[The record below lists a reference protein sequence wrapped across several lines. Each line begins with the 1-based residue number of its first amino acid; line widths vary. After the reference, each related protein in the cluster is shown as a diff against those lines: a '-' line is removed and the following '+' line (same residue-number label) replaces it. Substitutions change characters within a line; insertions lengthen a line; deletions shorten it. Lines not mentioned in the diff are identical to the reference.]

1 MKAYKPT
8 PAQRRV
14 LAFLS
19 AGPMRA
25 YGSASRRF
33 IRGDGAILEIAGGEL
48 GALVQRN
55 MVAVVCARGHNES
68 GMMWRLPREGETV
81 NNAGR
86 VRDESNS
93 D

>member
-1 MKAYKPT
+1 MKAYNPT

-14 LAFLS
+14 LTFLS

-68 GMMWRLPREGETV
+68 GMLWRLPREGEVV
-81 NNAGR
+81 NNAASAR
-86 VRDESNS
+86 ERSRT
-93 D
+93 